1 MLPRVLQ
8 IIITFF
14 NLSIVLGKV
23 LIGHCIS
30 KPGSRI
36 YAKHWIVSA
45 LIDHQ
50 ILPLCICILLLE
62 NVKQFIGLLT
72 SSGKH
77 SVEVMLLQGPY

>member
-14 NLSIVLGKV
+14 NLGIVLGKV
-23 LIGHCIS
+23 LIGHSIS
-30 KPGSRI
+30 KPRSRI
-36 YAKHWIVSA
+36 YAKHWMVSV

-72 SSGKH
+72 SSSKH